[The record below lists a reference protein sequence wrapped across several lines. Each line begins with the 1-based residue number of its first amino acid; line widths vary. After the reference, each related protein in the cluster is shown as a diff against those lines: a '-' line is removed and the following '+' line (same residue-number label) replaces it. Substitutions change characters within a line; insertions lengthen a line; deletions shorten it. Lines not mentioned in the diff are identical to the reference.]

1 MRTLVKDWEQSH
13 GKEKKQPFLET
24 DHSSHNKEVS
34 LCWEYGWEMLSETR
48 ENGPLIGLK

>member
-1 MRTLVKDWEQSH
+1 M
-13 GKEKKQPFLET
+13 EKKKNQPFLET
-24 DHSSHNKEVS
+24 DHSSHNEEVS